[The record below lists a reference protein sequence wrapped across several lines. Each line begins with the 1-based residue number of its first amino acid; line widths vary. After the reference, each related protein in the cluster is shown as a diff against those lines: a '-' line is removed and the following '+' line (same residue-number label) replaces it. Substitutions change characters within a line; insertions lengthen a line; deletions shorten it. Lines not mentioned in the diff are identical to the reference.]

1 MTEAMRPSLTAART
15 ALAQAVARYDPAQ
28 TCGTLKV
35 DSAKVDI
42 VIPVFKGH
50 AETLNTIAHVL
61 AARNTTPMEVVV
73 VNDASPE
80 ADLVEDVQ
88 CLARDGIITLLSHQE
103 NEGFVAATNYGTA
116 LHPNRDVIWLNADT
130 EVYDH
135 WIDRL
140 RAVAYEYGRV
150 ATVTPLTNN
159 GTICSYPR
167 FNTDN
172 PGKLDVSWA
181 ELDADTATLNA
192 NVCVKTP
199 TAVGF
204 ATYVRRAAL
213 NDIGLLDRAAFG
225 LGYGEENDFSQRAIL
240 GGWTNLVAT
249 NVLVKHYGATSFGDR
264 RSRRVEAALQVLD
277 QRYPAYRSDIQQ
289 FLADDPIFPA
299 RRRLDVGR
307 LKRLRGRRNILL
319 ISHSLG
325 GGTQQHLEEETKRLS
340 GLGWSVFLMS
350 GGISGQPMSVMLTH
364 CRAGPLPTLENVHL
378 DCDEIWA
385 LLADL
390 SLEETH
396 IHHLIDFGP
405 NAAAILRER
414 LAKLAISFT
423 FVAHDYFAICP
434 RINLVDSRGMYCG
447 EPGVS
452 ACNRCLLKR
461 GSKVGRPDI
470 GAWRADYSQLLE
482 EANSVRVPDKDVA
495 IRLKRY
501 FPSIET
507 VDVVPHE
514 NFALPGRQFRKSVER
529 AAPKI
534 LVIGAIGPT
543 KGFDSL
549 LALARYIKKRRL
561 GVELSVLGYT
571 RSDPVARAADIH
583 LTGPYRNEN
592 ALEMIEDLDPD
603 LIWIPSLWPETYS
616 YTLSLALQ
624 SGRPIAVFDLGAQA
638 SRLRDTGRG
647 RLIPLECAFDPKVLL
662 NELRIAMPAGTAA
675 TVELC

>member
-1 MTEAMRPSLTAART
+1 MKFDQLSWRLSLVWRYILGDLSSRAVECIARIPQLRWMPRGMVAAIERTMLRLRAPDLFDPDFYLACNPDVAGEGEDPLRHYLRFGWAEGRKPNPDFDDGFYRTEAGLSVSVPVSPLGHFIAYGQYQGISPRSGASPDPRLSRGLRRGGVPHSADELTEAMRPSLTAART

-213 NDIGLLDRAAFG
+213 DDIGLLDRAAFG

-240 GGWTNLVAT
+240 AGWTNLVAT

-289 FLADDPIFPA
+289 FLAEDPIFPA
-299 RRRLDVGR
+299 RRRLDVAR
-307 LKRLRGRRNILL
+307 LKRLRGRRNLLL

-350 GGISGQPMSVMLTH
+350 GGLSGQPMSVMLTH
-364 CRAGPLPTLENVHL
+364 
-378 DCDEIWA
+378 
-385 LLADL
+385 
-390 SLEETH
+390 
-396 IHHLIDFGP
+396 
-405 NAAAILRER
+405 
-414 LAKLAISFT
+414 
-423 FVAHDYFAICP
+423 
-434 RINLVDSRGMYCG
+434 
-447 EPGVS
+447 
-452 ACNRCLLKR
+452 
-461 GSKVGRPDI
+461 
-470 GAWRADYSQLLE
+470 
-482 EANSVRVPDKDVA
+482 
-495 IRLKRY
+495 
-501 FPSIET
+501 
-507 VDVVPHE
+507 
-514 NFALPGRQFRKSVER
+514 
-529 AAPKI
+529 
-534 LVIGAIGPT
+534 
-543 KGFDSL
+543 
-549 LALARYIKKRRL
+549 
-561 GVELSVLGYT
+561 
-571 RSDPVARAADIH
+571 
-583 LTGPYRNEN
+583 
-592 ALEMIEDLDPD
+592 
-603 LIWIPSLWPETYS
+603 
-616 YTLSLALQ
+616 
-624 SGRPIAVFDLGAQA
+624 
-638 SRLRDTGRG
+638 
-647 RLIPLECAFDPKVLL
+647 
-662 NELRIAMPAGTAA
+662 
-675 TVELC
+675 